1 MLQFK
6 QNLPE
11 NFKQFLVNQIIQ
23 DGISIINIRSSS
35 YHPQTGGFRP
45 VEIMIEKNGNEA
57 DLYYL
62 TEFQYFGVGTY
73 AELGKSNDFDFL
85 DNRYQSSIS
94 YEVMNESH
102 LELFMLI
109 TTNLA
114 NYIACDSFDE
124 ITVTNC

>member
-11 NFKQFLVNQIIQ
+11 NFKQFLVSQIIQ

-45 VEIMIEKNGNEA
+45 VEIMIEKHGNEA

-114 NYIACDSFDE
+114 NYIACDFFDE